1 MKVFSCIIIDDD
13 PQAVELL
20 VECIQLSPYLTLIKF
35 YTDPIIAQREIAQ
48 FEKPIDILFTD
59 VEMPGLS
66 GLELAGTIN
75 KQVNCLVLVSSHLQY
90 ALEGYN
96 VNAQQFISKPFDYKK
111 FEKIMANLISRL
123 KVEDD
128 FIMIRLAGKNNALK
142 LYLKEIIA
150 IESASNYLKV
160 HTLEK
165 TYIPYGTLNAME
177 EELKSFAD
185 FRRISRSFIINTRFI
200 KNINRYKI
208 LMEKGLYATVG
219 NSYQKEFDA
228 YFDELTKKKRN
239 NS

>member
-20 VECIQLSPYLTLIKF
+20 AECIQLSPHLTLIKS

-48 FEKPIDILFTD
+48 FGKPIDILFTD

-66 GLELAGTIN
+66 GLELAETIN
-75 KQVNCLVLVSSHLQY
+75 QKVNCLVLVSSHLQY

-96 VNAQQFISKPFDYKK
+96 VNAQQFLSKPFDYKK
-111 FEKIMANLISRL
+111 FEKIMGNLMKRL
-123 KVEDD
+123 KVQDD
-128 FIMIRLAGKNNALK
+128 FIMIRLGGKNNALK

-208 LMEKGLYATVG
+208 LMEKDLHATVG
-219 NSYQKEFDA
+219 NSYQKGFDV
-228 YFDELTKKKRN
+228 YFDELTKKKKN
-239 NS
+239 NR

>member
-20 VECIQLSPYLTLIKF
+20 VECIQLSPHLTLIKF

-66 GLELAGTIN
+66 GLELAETIN
-75 KQVNCLVLVSSHLQY
+75 QKVNCLVLVSSHLQY

-96 VNAQQFISKPFDYKK
+96 VNAQQFLSKPFDYKK
-111 FEKIMANLISRL
+111 FEKIMGNLMNRL

-128 FIMIRLAGKNNALK
+128 FIMIRLGGKNNALK

-177 EELKSFAD
+177 EELKFFAD
-185 FRRISRSFIINTRFI
+185 FKRISRSFMINTRFI

-208 LMEKGLYATVG
+208 LMEKDLYATVG
-219 NSYQKEFDA
+219 NSYQKGFDA
-228 YFDELTKKKRN
+228 YFDELTKKKKN

>member
-13 PQAVELL
+13 PQAVEFLA
-20 VECIQLSPYLTLIKF
+20 ECIQLSPHLTLIKS

-48 FEKPIDILFTD
+48 FGKSIDILFTD

-66 GLELAGTIN
+66 GLELAETIN
-75 KQVNCLVLVSSHLQY
+75 QKVNCLVLVSSHLQY

-96 VNAQQFISKPFDYKK
+96 VNAQQFLSKPFDYKK
-111 FEKIMANLISRL
+111 FEKIMGNLMSRL

-128 FIMIRLAGKNNALK
+128 FIMIRLGGKNNALK

-219 NSYQKEFDA
+219 NSYQKGFDA
-228 YFDELTKKKRN
+228 YFDELTKKKKN